1 MWQQRSKV
9 QWMGLGDRNT
19 KYFHSKASGRR
30 NKNTITRLLDDMGVW
45 RESTLGVAE
54 VAMSYFEK
62 LYTTS
67 HPSRIQEVINTMEPK
82 VSVEMNQNLIRQFTK
97 EEVEAALKQM
107 HPTKSPGPNG
117 MSAVFYQKFW
127 DIVGNDVVNMVLNVL
142 NSNMSMVD
150 INKTYITLVPKN
162 CNPSRMTDFRPISLS
177 NVIYKLIAKVL
188 TNHLKLILP

>member
-1 MWQQRSKV
+1 
-9 QWMGLGDRNT
+9 
-19 KYFHSKASGRR
+19 
-30 NKNTITRLLDDMGVW
+30 MGVW
-45 RESTLGVAE
+45 KESTLGVAE
-54 VAMSYFEK
+54 FTVSYFEK

-82 VSVEMNQNLIRQFTK
+82 VSVEMNQNLIKQFTK

-107 HPTKSPGPNG
+107 HPTKSPGPNS
-117 MSAVFYQKFW
+117 MSAIFYQKFW
-127 DIVGNDVVNMVLNVL
+127 DIVGNDVVNTVLNVL
-142 NSNMSMVD
+142 NSDMSMVD

-162 CNPSRMTDFRPISLS
+162 SNPSRMTDFGPISLS

>member
-19 KYFHSKASGRR
+19 KYFHSKASGRKK
-30 NKNTITRLLDDMGVW
+30 KNTITRLLDDMGVW

-67 HPSRIQEVINTMEPK
+67 HPSRIQEVIDTMEPK

-107 HPTKSPGPNG
+107 HPTKSPGPNS

-142 NSNMSMVD
+142 NSDMSMVD

>member
-19 KYFHSKASGRR
+19 KYFHSKASGRKK
-30 NKNTITRLLDDMGVW
+30 KNTITRLLDDMGVW
-45 RESTLGVAE
+45 RESTLGIAE
-54 VAMSYFEK
+54 VVVSYFEK

-67 HPSRIQEVINTMEPK
+67 HPSRIQEVIDTMEPK

-107 HPTKSPGPNG
+107 HPTKSPGPNS
-117 MSAVFYQKFW
+117 MSAIFYQKFW

-142 NSNMSMVD
+142 NSDMSMVD